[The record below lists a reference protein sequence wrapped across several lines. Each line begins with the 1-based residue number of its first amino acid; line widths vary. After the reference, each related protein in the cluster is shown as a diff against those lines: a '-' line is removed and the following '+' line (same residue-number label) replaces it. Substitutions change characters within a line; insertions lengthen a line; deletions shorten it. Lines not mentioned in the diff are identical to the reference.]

1 MNKRRAAASALALV
15 LGLTFAAR
23 STALPVDTARREVE
37 LLLAAIEYSGCEFFR
52 NGSWY
57 GGAQARLHLRQ
68 KYDYL
73 VARNQVASAEQF
85 IDEVA
90 TKSSFSGQPYRVR
103 CSQGIEV
110 PSQQWMR
117 EQLARIRVSR

>member
-1 MNKRRAAASALALV
+1 MNRRLATASALALV
-15 LGLTFAAR
+15 IGLAVAAR
-23 STALPVDTARREVE
+23 SIAQPANNAQREVE
-37 LLLAAIEYSGCEFFR
+37 SLFAAIEHSGCEFFR
-52 NGSWY
+52 NGSWHS
-57 GGAQARLHLRQ
+57 GLQAGLHLHQ

-73 VARNQVASAEQF
+73 VARNRVASAEQF

-103 CSQGIEV
+103 CGQGIEV

-117 EQLARIRVSR
+117 EQLARIRVPR